1 MLLLAIY
8 GSPRKAGNTDTM
20 MNAFLTGAAAAGA
33 DLQRIYVR
41 DLEINPCIGCGHC
54 DKTGK
59 CIQNDA
65 MVDVYPQLDEA
76 DAIAVASPIY
86 FYGVTAQ
93 LKMLIDRSQASFMK
107 GQLARKL
114 DQSRSREPN
123 RRGFL
128 LSAAA
133 TKGKRLFECAILT
146 VKYFFDALEVA
157 YVGELCVTGV
167 DERKAIC
174 DHPVT
179 LEGCRRAGAEF
190 VAGWSQP
197 GPTKSSG

>member
-8 GSPRKAGNTDTM
+8 GSPRKAGNTDAM
-20 MNAFLTGAAAAGA
+20 MNAFLAGAADAGA

-54 DKTGK
+54 DKAGK

-65 MVDVYPQLDEA
+65 MVDVYPRFDQA
-76 DAIAVASPIY
+76 DAIVVASPIY

-107 GQLARKL
+107 GQLARKRGEE
-114 DQSRSREPN
+114 SPHKPN

-146 VKYFFDALEVA
+146 VKYFFDALEVTYA
-157 YVGELCVTGV
+157 GELCVTGV
-167 DERKAIC
+167 DERKAVL
-174 DHPVT
+174 DQPTV
-179 LEGCRRAGAEF
+179 LEDCRRAGAEF
-190 VAGWSQP
+190 VAGRS
-197 GPTKSSG
+197 